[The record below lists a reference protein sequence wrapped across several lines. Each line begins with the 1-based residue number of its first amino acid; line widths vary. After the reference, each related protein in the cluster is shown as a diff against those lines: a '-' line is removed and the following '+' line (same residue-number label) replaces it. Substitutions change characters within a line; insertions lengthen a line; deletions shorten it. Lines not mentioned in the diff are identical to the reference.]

1 MKHIAIISG
10 ALIMATT
17 GALAEQSI
25 YIDQVNSSDGLTLT
39 INQSSGDGNQVGQPL
54 AADPYFSLDGSSQTI
69 TIDQYGA
76 SNRLWG
82 EFGGLSATLDID
94 QTGSSN
100 DIDLVAAGIQNSN
113 WVFNLTGSS
122 NVFDVD
128 VTAGDTADIDF
139 VYVGDTN
146 DTLLDM
152 SNDGGTVNVNLTGDG
167 NDYDITT
174 SGYGTSLAGHEITV
188 TSIGSYNTVALTQSG
203 TLNANVIDLDI
214 TGDNQSITV
223 TQSD

>member
-10 ALIMATT
+10 ALIMAS

-25 YIDQVNSSDGLTLT
+25 YIDQVNSSDGLTIT
-39 INQSSGDGNQVGQPL
+39 INQSNGDGNQVGQPL

-82 EFGGLSATLDID
+82 EFVGLSATLDID

-100 DIDLVAAGIQNSN
+100 DIDLVTTGIQNSN

-128 VTAGDTADIDF
+128 ATAGDTADIDF

-152 SNDGGTVNVNLTGDG
+152 SNDGGTVSVDLTGDG